1 MDTNKED
8 NMHKILK
15 SFHKFK
21 DSSLT
26 SLLLKN
32 IRPVDINNAEY
43 IFILNPVHSK
53 FAQKLYTLLSHEL
66 STHGIP
72 SCFLFQNDLLSPYYP
87 KLSIDGHEITN
98 SLDLVEKRFVKL
110 LNRHELFFDWKVEI
124 KNERIEAEGI
134 NFFPFIRN
142 TLRMIQKRYNVFF
155 TDDNNNPV
163 YSALVQSC
171 DILLHYFFLLKS
183 YSKKHDKKIRF
194 VGWEIS
200 YIPNGIFKFL
210 CDRLSHNRD
219 VEFIELE
226 RGYIIYFGQHT
237 LKDSYVTCSNLTK
250 AKLPFGLVISRDELA
265 GIAEEKIDL
274 DKLYKPLS
282 NAVEKKIYSEI
293 PINQESVIQTIHGY
307 KSRGRK
313 VFVLFSHLF
322 YDTPV
327 DDESPA
333 FNGMCDW
340 INETVKYFAGKE
352 DLLLIKPHPSEL
364 RKDLPKKAPNET
376 VASFLRDTR
385 LSKNII
391 ILEPRLFAIKD
402 LSPLMSCGLIWRSSV
417 ALELTFL
424 GIPCIIAGKPYYT
437 ELNFSF
443 ASDKEDYFRMI
454 KQSHEIQVTDKQR
467 IDVAK
472 YVYLL
477 ESKHVHADCI
487 SYDTTLRKFY
497 WNRRALR
504 NFLKNSNENIKSLVE
519 NILQ

>member
-1 MDTNKED
+1 MRKL
-8 NMHKILK
+8 LK
-15 SFHKFK
+15 SYNRWQDNH
-21 DSSLT
+21 LT
-26 SLLLKN
+26 LDLLKS
-32 IRPVDINNAEY
+32 IKPVDINKAQY

-53 FAQKLYTLLSHEL
+53 FAQKLYTLVSHEL
-66 STHGIP
+66 STHAIP
-72 SCFLFQNDLLSPYYP
+72 SCLLYKNDLWSPYYP
-87 KLSIDGHEITN
+87 KLYVDGHEITN
-98 SLDLVEKRFVKL
+98 SLDLVEKRFIKL
-110 LNRHELFFDWKVEI
+110 VNGHELFFDWKVEI
-124 KNERIEAEGI
+124 KNERIETEGI

-155 TDDNNNPV
+155 TDDNNNPT
-163 YSALVQSC
+163 YSALIQSC

-183 YSKKHDKKIRF
+183 YSKKHNIKIRF

-226 RGYIIYFGQHT
+226 RGYIIYFGQHH
-237 LKDSYVTCSNLTK
+237 LRESYITYSNLTK

-282 NAVEKKIYSEI
+282 NAVGKEIYSEI
-293 PINQESVIQTIHGY
+293 PVNQERVVQTIQDY
-307 KSRGRK
+307 KARGRK

-327 DDESPA
+327 DDESPS
-333 FNGMCDW
+333 FNGMGDW
-340 INETVKYFAGKE
+340 IKETVKYFSGKE

-376 VASFLRDTR
+376 VASFLRDTT

-391 ILEPRLFAIKD
+391 ILEPRLFAVKD
-402 LSPLMSCGLIWRSSV
+402 LSPFISCGLIWRSSV

-437 ELNFSF
+437 ELDFSL

-454 KQSHEIQVTDKQR
+454 KQSHEIQATDKQR
-467 IDVAK
+467 IDVAR

-477 ESKHVHADCI
+477 ESKHVHVDCI
-487 SYDTTLRKFY
+487 SYNTTLRKFY
-497 WNRRALR
+497 WNRKALR
-504 NFLKNSNENIKSLVE
+504 NFLKNGNKNIKSLVE